1 MKVLSQV
8 NMFTFE
14 EIEIPDELME
24 ELYQEWYQ
32 RSLNE
37 MDFESTKF
45 DAIQMLESKKNPSL
59 NVSKVLGFLNAPGST
74 FIFENSG
81 WAVAVI
87 KMYANHTY

>member
-45 DAIQMLESKKNPSL
+45 DAIQMLESKKIP
-59 NVSKVLGFLNAPGST
+59 V
-74 FIFENSG
+74 
-81 WAVAVI
+81 
-87 KMYANHTY
+87 